1 MKKIMF
7 FVKKNDVI
15 VCLFY
20 VYKVRLKVFYICKCS
35 NCNMGVRLEV
45 LNILWVLFLRDNFI
59 Y

>member
-1 MKKIMF
+1 MF

-45 LNILWVLFLRDNFI
+45 FNILWVLFLRDNFI